1 MLLLAG
7 LFSTNWF
14 AFAGITPICNTC
26 FMVCEAALWVMSA
39 TPKTQ
44 KHNLYHYIAKLLGG
58 FSE

>member
-1 MLLLAG
+1 
-7 LFSTNWF
+7 
-14 AFAGITPICNTC
+14 
-26 FMVCEAALWVMSA
+26 MVCEAALWVVSA